1 MKARNTATCPRAA
14 VALVLLLL
22 ALPAA
27 VSVRALLASS
37 SVRPRSHAA
46 HWEDAEQSTL
56 LSAARLDTARC
67 RAACLSQL
75 ANSSAA
81 DHFID
86 CHMSQE
92 CNLCWQTCEL
102 IEANY
107 PVWGNMCQI
116 EDICF
121 AGCEVACAFREN
133 IPKGASSVAGIF
145 HRAPRVERIGQHF
158 HVTWTRPDAMRTA
171 SSSVPLVYILLERQ
185 SRSER
190 KWEEIGQTQHL
201 SATLSRRN
209 TPKLWGLRV
218 MAVATSGIWAAS
230 RVTELPSLQT
240 SAGGVWAAAD
250 EEALQSDVAAEPRV
264 LIPWPPPQLLS
275 LRPSTTQGLQAHI
288 AWRSNY
294 DQEALSDQKFELTW
308 RLDDGDIELTGRLY
322 TPETEATFPVLPAS
336 TYTVFVRRL
345 DASGGFV
352 AASEVLFLD
361 TSTRET
367 EAKLLHSSRGRCVRV
382 EMMAACLSAASVMAV
397 VCVASAVCRK
407 SRRSRS
413 HTAMKKTALS
423 ANLKDYKFV
432 PGYVPESC
440 SHLQCDHPRSCR
452 LPCSYNEKVPG
463 LQVAFKEASSPE
475 DGTYFVFDLR
485 SS

>member
-121 AGCEVACAFREN
+121 TGCEVACAFRGN

-201 SATLSRRN
+201 SATLSRHN

-240 SAGGVWAAAD
+240 SAGGDWAAAD
-250 EEALQSDVAAEPRV
+250 EEARQSDVAAEPRV

-275 LRPSTTQGLQAHI
+275 LRRSATQGLEAHI

-322 TPETEATFPVLPAS
+322 TSETEATFPVLPAS

-345 DASGGFV
+345 DASGGSV

-367 EAKLLHSSRGRCVRV
+367 ESKLLHSSR
-382 EMMAACLSAASVMAV
+382 
-397 VCVASAVCRK
+397 
-407 SRRSRS
+407 
-413 HTAMKKTALS
+413 
-423 ANLKDYKFV
+423 DYKFV
-432 PGYVPESC
+432 PGYVPKSC
-440 SHLQCDHPRSCR
+440 SHLQCDHLRSCR
-452 LPCSYNEKVPG
+452 LPCGYNEKVPG

>member
-367 EAKLLHSSRGRCVRV
+367 EAKLLHSSR
-382 EMMAACLSAASVMAV
+382 
-397 VCVASAVCRK
+397 
-407 SRRSRS
+407 
-413 HTAMKKTALS
+413 
-423 ANLKDYKFV
+423 DYKFV